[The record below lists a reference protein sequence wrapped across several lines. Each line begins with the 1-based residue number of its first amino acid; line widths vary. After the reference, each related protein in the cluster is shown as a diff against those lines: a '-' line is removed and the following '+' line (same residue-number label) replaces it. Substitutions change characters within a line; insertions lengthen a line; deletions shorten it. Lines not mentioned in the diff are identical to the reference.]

1 MTIDNNIRVQKLQ
14 YDITRVRTQ
23 ISALSLNEINEHE
36 HLTDEETLPSDQSRI
51 IEEATFT
58 YFPLGKA
65 FEN

>member
-1 MTIDNNIRVQKLQ
+1 MTIDNNVRVQKLQ
-14 YDITRVRTQ
+14 YDITRERTL

-58 YFPLGKA
+58 YFPLGEA